1 MRVGILGLGNM
12 GTAIALRL
20 VEKGFDVHV
29 WNRTKNKAEKIAQE
43 HNLVIEETPKKLVE
57 NTYTTIVMISDD
69 KAFREVFYDS
79 NGILQGIRPNYILV
93 NSSTTT
99 PMLSIELASALR
111 KHNAFLIEAPV
122 LGGPKVAR
130 KGELIIIVSGPQE
143 QVENI
148 KDVLA
153 ALGEIVYV
161 SNHIGDAMVLK
172 LAFNALLI
180 SNIQLL
186 SEILGL
192 VEAWGIDTNKIKE
205 ILSKTIFKPI
215 VEKYYSRLLTESY
228 PVSFKLA
235 LAAKD
240 LEYARKIAE
249 EKNQPVPLIS
259 TAATIFRLA
268 VNHNYEEEDY
278 SRISLFIRRPKSD

>member
-1 MRVGILGLGNM
+1 MRVGVLGLGNM

-20 VEKGFDVHV
+20 VEKGFKVHV
-29 WNRTKNKAEKIAQE
+29 WNRTKSRAEKIAQE
-43 HNLVIEETPKKLVE
+43 HNLVVEETPKKLVE

-69 KAFREVFYDS
+69 EAFREVSYDN
-79 NGILQGIRPNYILV
+79 NGILQGIRPNYILI

-99 PMLSIELASALR
+99 PTLSMELALVLR
-111 KHNAFLIEAPV
+111 KHKAFLIEAPV
-122 LGGPKVAR
+122 LGGPKVAQ

-148 KDVLA
+148 KEVLT

-180 SNIQLL
+180 SNLQLL
-186 SEILGL
+186 SETLGL
-192 VEAWGIDTNKIKE
+192 VEAWGIDTNKIRE

-215 VEKYYSRLLTESY
+215 IEKYYTRLLAESY

-240 LEYARKIAE
+240 LEYARKTAE

-268 VNHNYEEEDY
+268 ANHGYGEEDY
-278 SRISLFIRRPKSD
+278 SRISLFIRRHKK

>member
-1 MRVGILGLGNM
+1 MRVGVLGLGNM

-20 VEKGFDVHV
+20 VEKGFKVRV
-29 WNRTKNKAEKIAQE
+29 WNRTKSKAEKIAQE
-43 HNLVIEETPKKLVE
+43 HNLAVEETPKKLVE

-69 KAFREVFYDS
+69 KAFREVFYDN
-79 NGILQGIRPNYILV
+79 NGILQGIRPNYILI

-99 PMLSIELASALR
+99 PMLSIELASVLR
-111 KHNAFLIEAPV
+111 KHKAFLIEAPV

-130 KGELIIIVSGPQE
+130 KGELIIMVSGPQE

-148 KDVLA
+148 KEVLS

-180 SNIQLL
+180 SNLQLL
-186 SEILGL
+186 SETLGL
-192 VEAWGIDTNKIKE
+192 VEAWNIDTIKIKE

-215 VEKYYSRLLTESY
+215 IEKYYSRLLAESY
-228 PVSFKLA
+228 PVSFRLA
-235 LAAKD
+235 LAVKD
-240 LEYARKIAE
+240 LEYARKTAE

-259 TAATIFRLA
+259 TTATIFRLA
-268 VNHNYEEEDY
+268 ANRGYGEEDY
-278 SRISLFIRRPKSD
+278 SRISLFIRRHKK